1 MNGGFRS
8 LRNLENESLLIFETG
23 GLFWLHGLL
32 QLLVEGKIREEKNC
46 WAYTNTI
53 YLLINISVTV
63 LTMTCSA
70 ETA

>member
-8 LRNLENESLLIFETG
+8 LRNLENESLLIFERG

-32 QLLVEGKIREEKNC
+32 QLLVVGKIWEEKNC

>member
-32 QLLVEGKIREEKNC
+32 QLLVVGKI
-46 WAYTNTI
+46 
-53 YLLINISVTV
+53 
-63 LTMTCSA
+63 
-70 ETA
+70 